1 MGIIKRIAILGAG
14 RYSELLLD
22 VMASEEEKARG
33 VEVVATHRRA
43 ERRAEVS
50 ERFGIR
56 VLASNREACEGAD
69 MIIPLVR
76 PEQMAALM
84 EEVGPVIGEG
94 QIVATGAASIPL
106 SWYRQFLKV
115 SLHPGMGVYPG
126 VHGEWRGLYRHD
138 IRAWDSGETR

>member
-1 MGIIKRIAILGAG
+1 M
-14 RYSELLLD
+14 E

-56 VLASNREACEGAD
+56 ALASNREACEGAD

-84 EEVGPVIGEG
+84 EEVGPVIREESDRGDWCSVDSPSRG
-94 QIVATGAASIPL
+94 TGNSSSLLAPWHGCLPRS
-106 SWYRQFLKV
+106 SW
-115 SLHPGMGVYPG
+115 GV
-126 VHGEWRGLYRHD
+126 EKAILL
-138 IRAWDSGETR
+138 

>member
-1 MGIIKRIAILGAG
+1 MATIKRIAILGAG
-14 RYSELLLD
+14 RYSELLLE

-33 VEVVATHRRA
+33 VEVVATHRRV

-84 EEVGPVIGEG
+84 EEVGPVIGED

-106 SWYRQFLKV
+106 VVVPAIPQV

-126 VHGEWRGLYRHD
+126 LHGEWRGLYCHD
-138 IRAWDSGETR
+138 I

>member
-1 MGIIKRIAILGAG
+1 MGRIKRIAILGAG
-14 RYSELLLD
+14 RYSELVLK

-43 ERRAEVS
+43 ERRVEVS

-84 EEVGPVIGEG
+84 EEVGPMIGKD

-106 SWYRQFLKV
+106 SWYRQFLKAPCTLAWV
-115 SLHPGMGVYPG
+115 FTPVFMGS
-126 VHGEWRGLYRHD
+126 GEGY
-138 IRAWDSGETR
+138 IAMTFRAWDSGETR